1 MWGAIRRCVCA
12 QVIID
17 RQRLANRTRVMQR
30 TAAKLPTS
38 RFSGV
43 TFVLYDNMYRVMY
56 RVGDAL
62 LWFGYF
68 DDEVLAAKMA
78 DEAAAFYG
86 ADWRNFDPITGAET
100 GYNSSVAKLANLK
113 ANIVAVRKSR
123 YRGVSYDDGPKA
135 KKGHPWFARV
145 TVPDCKKRNHACVLA
160 AAGKKC
166 KCKPSRSVTSEQFA
180 ANQEL
185 QAAMAWDRLVFTYDL
200 DRLEVNPLVP
210 NVLSRADFDRG
221 L

>member
-38 RFSGV
+38 RFCGV
-43 TFVLYDNMYRVMY
+43 SFNFDKNMYHVSY
-56 RVGDAL
+56 RVGNVL
-62 LWFGYF
+62 RHIGYF
-68 DDEVLAAKMA
+68 NDEVPAAERA
-78 DEAAAFYG
+78 DEVAAFYG
-86 ADWRNFDPITGAET
+86 AVWRNFDATGGET
-100 GYNSSVAKLANLK
+100 GYNSTVATLANLK
-113 ANIVAVRKSR
+113 GAAERKSR

-145 TVPDCKKRNHACVLA
+145 YVPDCKKRNRACALA

-166 KCKPSRSVTSEQFA
+166 KCKPRRAVKSETFA
-180 ANQEL
+180 VNQEL

-200 DRLEVNPLVP
+200 DRLEVDPSVP

>member
-1 MWGAIRRCVCA
+1 M
-12 QVIID
+12 
-17 RQRLANRTRVMQR
+17 
-30 TAAKLPTS
+30 
-38 RFSGV
+38 
-43 TFVLYDNMYRVMY
+43 TFFLSENMYRVMY
-56 RVGDAL
+56 RVGDAMVPC
-62 LWFGYF
+62 GYF
-68 DDEVLAAKMA
+68 DEEVLAAKRA
-78 DEAAAFYG
+78 DEVAAFYG

-100 GYNSSVAKLANLK
+100 GYDSSVASLANLK
-113 ANIVAVRKSR
+113 ANNVDIRKSR

-145 TVPDCKKRNHACVLA
+145 YLPDCKKRNKACVLA

-166 KCKPSRSVTSEQFA
+166 KCKPRRAVKSETFA
-180 ANQEL
+180 VNQEL

-200 DRLEVNPLVP
+200 DKLEVNALVP

>member
-1 MWGAIRRCVCA
+1 VWGAIRRCVCA

-30 TAAKLPTS
+30 TAANLPTS
-38 RFSGV
+38 RFCGV
-43 TFVLYDNMYRVMY
+43 TFSFNVNMYRVTY
-56 RVGDAL
+56 RVGNVMHHS
-62 LWFGYF
+62 GYF
-68 DDEVLAAKMA
+68 DKEVLAAERA
-78 DEAAAFYG
+78 DELAAFYG
-86 ADWRNFDPITGAET
+86 ADWRNFDATGGET
-100 GYNSSVAKLANLK
+100 GYDSTVAMLANLK
-113 ANIVAVRKSR
+113 GATERKSR

-135 KKGHPWFARV
+135 KKGHPWFAKV
-145 TVPDCKKRNHACVLA
+145 YVPDCKKRIRACVLA

-166 KCKPSRSVTSEQFA
+166 QCKPRRAVTSEQFA
-180 ANQEL
+180 SNQEL